1 MLGKKLNYKLVNCA
15 LIMVIVFLIYKTGDL
30 WFGIVNK
37 IGGLIFPFVLAFA
50 IAYVLYPI
58 LKALERKNLSK
69 GLALTVLMTLI
80 VGLIVVVCIL
90 VGPSLFTQLRNLF
103 NSIITFLKNI
113 SSDNSVNLDGVET
126 TLSNVFNGIIANLGK
141 VVSDGLFNV
150 IGSSIS
156 ILSTLFIS
164 FASSI
169 YFLIDMENMRHRVS
183 KLLNKKKTRR
193 FYKYLK
199 TLDEEM
205 MKYLSGFIKIMLIS
219 FVEYSIVFTIIGHP
233 DALLLAFTAML
244 APLIPY
250 FGGIINNLIAIVV
263 ASTVSPAL
271 LVRTIIASF
280 VLTTVDGN
288 VTNPIVYGKTNR
300 IKPILVIMSVFIF
313 GALFGIPGIIV
324 SMPATIFIVTTL
336 RFFEEDLKDK
346 IEDIRED
353 FIK

>member
-1 MLGKKLNYKLVNCA
+1 MLNKKLNYKLVNCA
-15 LIMVIVFLIYKTGDL
+15 LIMVIIFLIYKTGSL

-37 IGGLIFPFVLAFA
+37 LGNLILPFALAFA
-50 IAYVLYPI
+50 IAYVLYPL
-58 LKALERKNLSK
+58 LKFLENKKLSK
-69 GLALTVLMTLI
+69 GLALAVVISTI

-90 VGPSLFTQLRNLF
+90 VGPSLFNQLRNLF

-113 SSDNSVNLDGVET
+113 SSDNSVNLDGVEA
-126 TLSNVFNGIIANLGK
+126 TLSNVFNNIIVNLGK

-169 YFLIDMENMRHRVS
+169 YFLVDMENIRHKVS
-183 KLLNKKKTRR
+183 KLFNKKKTRK

-199 TLDEEM
+199 KLDEEM
-205 MKYLSGFIKIMLIS
+205 MKYLSGFIKIMFIS
-219 FVEYSIVFTIIGHP
+219 FIEYSIVFTLIGHP
-233 DALLLAFTAML
+233 DALLLAFIAML

-250 FGGIINNLIAIVV
+250 FGGIINNLIAIIV

-271 LVRTIIASF
+271 LIRTIIASF
-280 VLTTVDGN
+280 LLTTFDGN
-288 VTNPIVYGKTNR
+288 VTGPIVYGKTNQ

-313 GALFGIPGIIV
+313 GALFGIPGIVV
-324 SMPATIFIVTTL
+324 SMPATIFIVTTF
-336 RFFEEDLKDK
+336 RFFEEDLKEK
-346 IEDIRED
+346 LEDIRED
-353 FIK
+353 LIK

>member
-15 LIMVIVFLIYKTGDL
+15 LIMVIIFLIYKTGNL

-37 IGGLIFPFVLAFA
+37 MSSLIFPFALAFA

-58 LKALERKNLSK
+58 LKYLESKKLSR
-69 GLALTVLMTLI
+69 GLALTVLMIFIVALI
-80 VGLIVVVCIL
+80 VIVCIL
-90 VGPSLFTQLRNLF
+90 VGPSLFSQLRNLF
-103 NSIITFLKNI
+103 SSIITFLNNV
-113 SSDNSVNLDGVET
+113 STDNSVNLDGVEA
-126 TLSNVFNGIIANLGK
+126 TLSNVFNGIIGNLGK
-141 VVSDGLFNV
+141 IVSDGLFNV

-169 YFLIDMENMRHRVS
+169 YFLLDMENMRYRIS

-205 MKYLSGFIKIMLIS
+205 MKYLNGFLKIMIIS

-250 FGGIINNLIAIVV
+250 FGGIINNLVAIIV

-271 LVRTIIASF
+271 LIRTIIASF
-280 VLTTVDGN
+280 ILTTIDGN
-288 VTNPIVYGKTNR
+288 VTNPLVYGKTNQ

-313 GALFGIPGIIV
+313 GALFGIPGIVI
-324 SMPATIFIVTTL
+324 SMPATIFIVTTF
-336 RFFEEDLKDK
+336 RYFEEDLKDK
-346 IEDIRED
+346 LEDIRED
-353 FIK
+353 FKK

>member
-1 MLGKKLNYKLVNCA
+1 MLDKKLNYKLVNCA

-37 IGGLIFPFVLAFA
+37 FGRLVFPFALAFA
-50 IAYVLYPI
+50 IAYVLYPV
-58 LKALERKNLSK
+58 LRALENKKLSKALALSTIM
-69 GLALTVLMTLI
+69 AVI
-80 VGLIVVVCIL
+80 VGLIVIVCIL
-90 VGPSLFTQLRNLF
+90 VGPSLFNQLRNLF
-103 NSIITFLKNI
+103 NSIITFLENI
-113 SSDNSVNLDGVET
+113 SSDNSVNLSGLEA
-126 TLSNVFNGIIANLGK
+126 TLSRAFNNIIGNLSQ
-141 VVSDGLFNV
+141 VISDGLFNA

-169 YFLIDMENMRHRVS
+169 YFLIDMENIRHKVA

-193 FYKYLK
+193 IYKYLK
-199 TLDEEM
+199 TLDQEM
-205 MKYLSGFIKIMLIS
+205 MKYLNGFIKIMFIS
-219 FVEYSIVFTIIGHP
+219 FIEYSIVFTFIGHP

-263 ASTVSPAL
+263 ASTVSPFL
-271 LVRTIIASF
+271 LFKTIIASF

-288 VTNPIVYGKTNR
+288 VTGPIVYGKTNS
-300 IKPILVIMSVFIF
+300 IKPIIVIMSVFIF
-313 GALFGIPGIIV
+313 GALFGIPGIII
-324 SMPATIFIVTTL
+324 SMPATIFVVTTF

-346 IEDIRED
+346 LEDIKED
-353 FIK
+353 LKI

>member
-1 MLGKKLNYKLVNCA
+1 MLNKKLNYKLVNCA
-15 LIMVIVFLIYKTGDL
+15 LIMVIIFLIYKTGNL
-30 WFGIVNK
+30 WFGIINK
-37 IGGLIFPFVLAFA
+37 IGNLILPFALAFA
-50 IAYVLYPI
+50 IAYVLYP
-58 LKALERKNLSK
+58 LLRFLENKKLSK
-69 GLALTVLMTLI
+69 GLALTVVI
-80 VGLIVVVCIL
+80 SIIIGLIVVVCIL
-90 VGPSLFTQLRNLF
+90 VGPSLFNQLRNLF

-113 SSDNSVNLDGVET
+113 SSDNSVNLDSVEA
-126 TLSNVFNGIIANLGK
+126 TLSNVFNNIISNLGK

-150 IGSSIS
+150 IGSSIN

-169 YFLIDMENMRHRVS
+169 YFLADMENMRRRVS

-250 FGGIINNLIAIVV
+250 FGGIINNLIAIIV

-271 LVRTIIASF
+271 LIRTIIASF
-280 VLTTVDGN
+280 LLTTFDGN
-288 VTNPIVYGKTNR
+288 VTSPIVYGKTNQ

-313 GALFGIPGIIV
+313 GALFGIPGIVI
-324 SMPATIFIVTTL
+324 SMPATIFIVTTF
-336 RFFEEDLKDK
+336 RYFEDDLKEK
-346 IEDIRED
+346 LEDIRED
-353 FIK
+353 LIK

>member
-1 MLGKKLNYKLVNCA
+1 MLNKKLNYKLVNCA

-37 IGGLIFPFVLAFA
+37 CGALIFPFALAFG

-58 LKALERKNLSK
+58 LRFLESKKLSKALALSVIM
-69 GLALTVLMTLI
+69 AII
-80 VGLIVVVCIL
+80 VGLIVIVCIL
-90 VGPSLFTQLRNLF
+90 VGPSLFNQLRNLF
-103 NSIITFLKNI
+103 NSIITFLKNV
-113 SSDNSVNLDGVET
+113 SSDNSVNLSGVEA
-126 TLSNVFNGIIANLGK
+126 TLSQTFNNIIGNLGQ

-150 IGSSIS
+150 IGSSIT

-169 YFLIDMENMRHRVS
+169 YFLIDMENIRHKIT

-199 TLDEEM
+199 TLDQEM
-205 MKYLSGFIKIMLIS
+205 MNYLSGFIKIMFIS
-219 FVEYSIVFTIIGHP
+219 FIEYSIVFTLIGHP

-271 LVRTIIASF
+271 LIRTVIASF
-280 VLTTVDGN
+280 LLTTFDGN
-288 VTNPIVYGKTNR
+288 VTSPIVYGKTNR
-300 IKPILVIMSVFIF
+300 IKPIIVIMSVFIF
-313 GALFGIPGIIV
+313 GALFGIPGIII
-324 SMPATIFIVTTL
+324 SMPATIFIVTTFRYFEDDL
-336 RFFEEDLKDK
+336 REKL
-346 IEDIRED
+346 EDIRED
-353 FIK
+353 LIK